1 MAIIKCCCFELRCQI
16 NFSKQWIFSGSPA
29 TQQKQNTLISAYT
42 FYNQTTLII
51 LILPTT
57 WSPRPRTIWK
67 TCKRIVW
74 NRSLQKIDGNNNLQ
88 NLRQYLSGPTSC
100 NTSQYFFCFNWKV
113 KRRLQDT
120 CVRKISSH
128 FRCCCPH
135 LHQWMLGG
143 TKEFGNQTYSHC
155 PQPTEW
161 QLVAAA
167 VSQSPPPPSLS
178 AGWPASRAWRPSPT
192 SPCATHQK
200 CPQKEEWTQY
210 PLPHT
215 GCCTFPSWCLKSVG
229 LHYLHP
235 PTFRTSSWI
244 DPKW

>member
-178 AGWPASRAWRPSPT
+178 AAPADLPPKLGDHLQRVLVPPT
-192 SPCATHQK
+192 
-200 CPQKEEWTQY
+200 
-210 PLPHT
+210 
-215 GCCTFPSWCLKSVG
+215 KSVHNKRDEHNT
-229 LHYLHP
+229 LCLTPVVALSHLERVLDCTISIHYLQP
-235 PTFRTSSWI
+235 LKNEKI
-244 DPKW
+244 C

>member
-1 MAIIKCCCFELRCQI
+1 MVIIKCCCFELRCQI

-120 CVRKISSH
+120 CVIKISSH

-178 AGWPASRAWRPSPT
+178 AAPADLPPELGDHLQRVLVPPT
-192 SPCATHQK
+192 
-200 CPQKEEWTQY
+200 
-210 PLPHT
+210 
-215 GCCTFPSWCLKSVG
+215 KSVHKKRNEHNT
-229 LHYLHP
+229 LCLTPVAVLSHL
-235 PTFRTSSWI
+235 
-244 DPKW
+244 DV